1 MSNNTIYNYKAK
13 ITRVVDADTV
23 DAEIDC
29 GFGIIISKR
38 IRLLNYDAPETW
50 RPSCEEEYTHGLKAT
65 EKAKELLEGKVLYIE
80 TGKDKGVYGRYLAN
94 IQMEDGN
101 DFVEY
106 MKSNGFSKLDKY

>member
-1 MSNNTIYNYKAK
+1 MLLNNIYTYKAK
-13 ITRVVDADTV
+13 ITRVVDGDTV

-38 IRLLNYDAPETW
+38 LRILDLDTPETW
-50 RPSCEEEYTHGLKAT
+50 RPSCEKEYAHGLKAKD
-65 EKAKELLEGKVLYIE
+65 KAVELLENKELYIE

-101 DFVEY
+101 DYAQY
-106 MKSNGFSKLDKY
+106 MKDIGFEKLDKY